1 MVEVVFVEGLVISM
15 LVGALLGLEREYSK
29 KQKVVGLR
37 TFSLVSLVGFLA
49 VMLSNLLNNDIIV
62 LLAFALVGAFTVLL
76 FIGGVAKAEKVGF
89 TTCMSLIITFM
100 LGILVGFGWRTEA
113 IFLGVLVS
121 IILFSK
127 DRMHTLVSKLNQ
139 KEIGDLLEFLVLLG
153 IVYPLLPTSFDM
165 FGIDVPLLMIWAVI
179 VIISILNFCVFI
191 GARYIPI
198 QHKIELFGFL
208 GGLIN
213 TQAIIG
219 SIMNVY
225 RQNKKMFQN
234 VASGF
239 ILINTAMYL
248 RNFVLI
254 SIIAPAT
261 LYFLGLPL
269 ILVLIT
275 LIPFSRLFTLM
286 KHKEAKIR
294 IDSPFGVLPAVK
306 LGLAILLVFIL
317 LDFSKSFSGDAF
329 LVTSVLG
336 GLVYSLAVTVS
347 IGTMVVQNSIS
358 AQQAAFAFVLTN
370 AASVISNF
378 FVLYITG
385 GKDVIQKTYKAMAL
399 SILVSLL
406 GILVSILFLGLA

>member
-15 LVGALLGLEREYSK
+15 LIGALLGLEREYSK
-29 KQKVVGLR
+29 KQMVVGLR
-37 TFSLVSLVGFLA
+37 TFSLVSLVGFLS
-49 VMLSNLLNNDIIV
+49 VMLSSLLNNSLIV
-62 LLAFALVGAFTVLL
+62 LLAFALVGAFVVLL

-127 DRMHTLVSKLNQ
+127 DRMHTLVSRLSQ

-153 IVYPLLPTSFDM
+153 IVYPLLPASLDM
-165 FGIDVPLLMIWAVI
+165 FGVDVPLLMIWAVI

-198 QHKIELFGFL
+198 QHKIELFAFL

-219 SIMNVY
+219 AIMNVY
-225 RQNKKMFQN
+225 RQNRKMFQN

-239 ILINTAMYL
+239 VLINTAMYL

-261 LYFLGLPL
+261 LYLLGLPML
-269 ILVLIT
+269 LVFAT
-275 LIPFSRLFTLM
+275 LIPFSRLFALI

-317 LDFSKSFSGDAF
+317 LDFSKSLSGDAF

-336 GLVYSLAVTVS
+336 GLVYSLAVIVS
-347 IGTMVVQNSIS
+347 IGTMVVQNSIT
-358 AQQAAFAFVLTN
+358 AQQAAFAFILTN
-370 AASVISNF
+370 VASVISNF
-378 FVLYITG
+378 FVLYVTG

-406 GILVSILFLGLA
+406 GILVAMLLAELA

>member
-1 MVEVVFVEGLVISM
+1 MVEVVFIEGLVISM
-15 LVGALLGLEREYSK
+15 LIGALLGLEREYSK
-29 KQKVVGLR
+29 KQRVVGLR
-37 TFSLVSLVGFLA
+37 TFSLISIIGFLA
-49 VMLSNLLNNDIIV
+49 VMLSSLLNNSLIV
-62 LLAFALVGAFTVLL
+62 LLAFALVGAFVVLL
-76 FIGGVAKAEKVGF
+76 FIGGVAKTEKVGF

-127 DRMHTLVSKLNQ
+127 DRMHTLVSRLNQ

-191 GARYIPI
+191 GARYIPV
-198 QHKIELFGFL
+198 QHKIELFAFL

-219 SIMNVY
+219 TIMNVY

-239 ILINTAMYL
+239 VLINTAMYL

-254 SIIAPAT
+254 SIIAPTT
-261 LYFLGLPL
+261 LYFLGLPML
-269 ILVLIT
+269 LVFIT

-286 KHKEAKIR
+286 RHKEAKIR

-317 LDFSKSFSGDAF
+317 LDFSKAISGDAF

-336 GLVYSLAVTVS
+336 GLVYSLAVIVS
-347 IGTMVVQNSIS
+347 LGTMVAQNSIS
-358 AQQAAFAFVLTN
+358 PQQAAFAFILTN
-370 AASVISNF
+370 VASVISNF
-378 FVLYITG
+378 FVLYVTG
-385 GKDVIQKTYKAMAL
+385 GKDVIQKTYKAMSL

-406 GILVSILFLGLA
+406 GILVSILLAELA